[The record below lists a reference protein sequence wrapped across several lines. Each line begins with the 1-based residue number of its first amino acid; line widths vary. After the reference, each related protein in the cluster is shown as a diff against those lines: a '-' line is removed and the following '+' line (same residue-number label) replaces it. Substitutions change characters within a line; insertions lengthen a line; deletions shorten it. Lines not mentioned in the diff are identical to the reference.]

1 MACVMLHNMKI
12 KDEKIENLEQTF
24 DVFKKHKKSKWR
36 HGRHYLDR
44 ETQILFQALKQYQK
58 TFVATK
64 LRQ

>member
-1 MACVMLHNMKI
+1 MCNVAQNEI

-36 HGRHYLDR
+36 HGRHYLGR
-44 ETQILFQALKQYQK
+44 ETQFLFQALKQYQK
-58 TFVATK
+58 KIVAIK